1 MYVLGECK
9 QPTLDLPPLLIQDNP
24 LGTKIAHLGVVVL
37 IIITLHT
44 KATNQ
49 DTLSSEVIVKQVGVV
64 RSPHAAVGAVSP
76 KAQAVS

>member
-1 MYVLGECK
+1 MFWENVSN
-9 QPTLDLPPLLIQDNP
+9 QHSIFPLFLYRTAPP